1 MWGIWNLNVQDY
13 IAAQLLRGNTSLI
26 VYANA
31 LLLHGYNLLLHC
43 YYVIIS
49 GGVEGKRT

>member
-1 MWGIWNLNVQDY
+1 MYRDY

-26 VYANA
+26 VYAIA
-31 LLLHGYNLLLHC
+31 LLHGYNLLLHC

-49 GGVEGKRT
+49 GGVEGKST